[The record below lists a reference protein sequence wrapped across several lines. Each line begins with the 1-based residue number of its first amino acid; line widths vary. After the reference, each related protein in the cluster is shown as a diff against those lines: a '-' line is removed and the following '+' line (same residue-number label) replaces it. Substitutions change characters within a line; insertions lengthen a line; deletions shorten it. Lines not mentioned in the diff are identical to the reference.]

1 MRDRKPAGNMLW
13 AVLFCFAATF
23 GFTGCGGSIDNVP
36 TDANLS
42 NLTVTPGALQPPFS
56 GHITDYTV
64 DVATS
69 DTSVTVTAKPQDA
82 QATVK
87 INGQVTT
94 SRSVSLGDPGFSTF
108 VTIDVTSFNGN
119 RKTYLVTVNRNGGNN
134 NLQNLTVTSSPAA
147 GPLTPAF
154 EAPGISGSP
163 GYTVAVASSVTSVT
177 VTATLQDTNATM
189 TINGQ
194 GTSSGQARTITPLN
208 GPGLDTL
215 VTIEVTAPNGSQKTY
230 LVTVNRAA
238 IVLSG
243 NNNLSALDVSAG
255 ALEPPFDPG
264 TTSYSMT
271 VPNATKDTTV
281 TATVADSTATLT
293 INGSPATSG
302 VPSASIHLDVG
313 PNSILI
319 VVTAQNGTPNPYTV
333 LITRERKNSSED

>member
-42 NLTVTPGALQPPFS
+42 NLTVTPGALQPAFS

-119 RKTYLVTVNRNGGNN
+119 R
-134 NLQNLTVTSSPAA
+134 
-147 GPLTPAF
+147 
-154 EAPGISGSP
+154 
-163 GYTVAVASSVTSVT
+163 
-177 VTATLQDTNATM
+177 
-189 TINGQ
+189 
-194 GTSSGQARTITPLN
+194 
-208 GPGLDTL
+208 
-215 VTIEVTAPNGSQKTY
+215 KTY